1 MSHDEDDAD
10 LRAAMEA
17 SSSPPE
23 SPTPD
28 THNATKRFHS
38 SISDDYDSSPDIQ
51 VADGGHVPSS
61 QFSSPDPSLLSTV
74 SVNKNIA
81 HHAKQYASRK
91 KLKTEQLA
99 EVDVFLTVR
108 SFHSPFFLTHLMAVV
123 LGYS

>member
-108 SFHSPFFLTHLMAVV
+108 SFHSPFF
-123 LGYS
+123 